1 MVLKKPNNENART
14 LVLKVRALLFC
25 PVLFEDC
32 FDLCVYDLAKCIK
45 TFLWGCDMVVLG
57 ELET

>member
-1 MVLKKPNNENART
+1 MLNNIRKNART

-45 TFLWGCDMVVLG
+45 TFLWGYDMVVLG